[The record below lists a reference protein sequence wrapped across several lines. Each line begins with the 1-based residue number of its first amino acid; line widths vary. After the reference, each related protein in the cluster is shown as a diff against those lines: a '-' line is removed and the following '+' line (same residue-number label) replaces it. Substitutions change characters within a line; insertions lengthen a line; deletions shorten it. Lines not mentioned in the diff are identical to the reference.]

1 LIRLPL
7 PFFKLKKENE
17 GVAIV
22 IKTTKCGCGAL
33 KRKVRKTPTY
43 FIVLGIGILDNMEEG
58 RGMPELAGAAG
69 GSTTDGFSMMTV
81 ELSSS
86 DDAFAAGTTAL
97 TGKAAPLARGA
108 TN

>member
-1 LIRLPL
+1 M
-7 PFFKLKKENE
+7 
-17 GVAIV
+17 VA
-22 IKTTKCGCGAL
+22 KQK
-33 KRKVRKTPTY
+33 KRKREEMTY
-43 FIVLGIGILDNMEEG
+43 FIVLGIGILDNMEG

-69 GSTTDGFSMMTV
+69 GRITEGFSMTTV

-97 TGKAAPLARGA
+97 TGKGAPLARGP

>member
-1 LIRLPL
+1 
-7 PFFKLKKENE
+7 
-17 GVAIV
+17 
-22 IKTTKCGCGAL
+22 
-33 KRKVRKTPTY
+33 
-43 FIVLGIGILDNMEEG
+43 MEG
-58 RGMPELAGAAG
+58 RGMPELAGEAG